1 MIKNAFLVICLLTLP
16 ATTCLGGFGGM
27 CNGFRRGDTNGD
39 GSVDLSDGIATLTYL
54 FAGTGRPGCEDA
66 ADANDTGTID
76 LSDAVYTFQFLFV
89 GGAPPPAPGPWEC
102 GDDTRPMDDLNCEDI
117 GACGPQQLSRD
128 LSDFDQFRLTY
139 SPGFGFCPQ
148 IGDVFEAA
156 ITRQADGD
164 YRLELSTL
172 VIGGPGDPCLFDFIG
187 NVECATIEEL
197 TPRDLEDDEVAEMLA
212 LFGNLGVYLEPHEIC
227 DCIAIDPCRIG
238 NFSWDTTDFSDF
250 ICSNRR
256 LAESL
261 DRDITNFLESLRG
274 GPGR

>member
-1 MIKNAFLVICLLTLP
+1 MLGFEGAHLLDVQQL
-16 ATTCLGGFGGM
+16 
-27 CNGFRRGDTNGD
+27 D
-39 GSVDLSDGIATLTYL
+39 DLAVLHH
-54 FAGTGRPGCEDA
+54 R
-66 ADANDTGTID
+66 
-76 LSDAVYTFQFLFV
+76 DAVAHVADDAEIVAHHQV
-89 GGAPPPAPGPWEC
+89 GQAA
-102 GDDTRPMDDLNCEDI
+102 
-117 GACGPQQLSRD
+117 
-128 LSDFDQFRLTY
+128 
-139 SPGFGFCPQ
+139 FCPQ

-256 LAESL
+256 LAENL